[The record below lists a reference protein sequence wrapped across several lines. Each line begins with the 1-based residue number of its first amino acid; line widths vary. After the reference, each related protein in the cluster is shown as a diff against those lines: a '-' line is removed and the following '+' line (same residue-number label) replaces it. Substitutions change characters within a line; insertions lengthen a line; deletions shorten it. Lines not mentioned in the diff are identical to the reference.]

1 MTRWTFLTLGLL
13 LAGFGSAAA
22 QTADGRPAP
31 VDSVSVEG
39 VMRAAAVVDSVFVD
53 RLSAYGEVA
62 PGDFGAYLLV
72 RLGVQPF
79 PEDLAWRVE
88 ADSGLITL
96 RGRFADI
103 PEESRA
109 LFGNLLMLVDSNTT
123 LHAEVRTAPA
133 GPALARFRLTRVL
146 INGVAVPEFLL
157 AQILYSVGRQYPALT
172 ESGRDLYLQIPPDGR
187 IGILP
192 GRVVLERGEKGEAR
206 SEK

>member
-1 MTRWTFLTLGLL
+1 MTRCALLTLGLL
-13 LAGFGSAAA
+13 VASPLPAVA
-22 QTADGRPAP
+22 QPGNGATAP

-39 VMRAAAVVDSVFVD
+39 VLRAAAVVDSVFVD

-72 RLGVQPF
+72 RLGVEPF
-79 PEDLAWRVE
+79 PENLAWRVV

-96 RGRFADI
+96 KGRFADI

-109 LFGNLLMLVDSNTT
+109 LFGNLLMFVDSTTT

-157 AQILYSVGRQYPALT
+157 AQILYAVGRQYPALT
-172 ESGRDLYLQIPPDGR
+172 ETGRDLYLQIPPDGR
-187 IGILP
+187 MRIVP
-192 GRVVLERGEKGEAR
+192 GRIVVERGGGGR
-206 SEK
+206 